1 MTPTLYQPIT
11 LWGARWAA
19 FFDNGV
25 QSAIDINQS
34 ERHRNCNYCHLF
46 LKVVEA
52 MINQPAC
59 NQCLSLRS
67 QHLFLDRLALPRNT
81 YRPRLHVT

>member
-34 ERHRNCNYCHLF
+34 ERHSNCNYYHLF
-46 LKVVEA
+46 LKVIEA
-52 MINQPAC
+52 MINQHAC
-59 NQCLSLRS
+59 NQCLRVY
-67 QHLFLDRLALPRNT
+67 DRNISFWID
-81 YRPRLHVT
+81 